1 MDNLELISKN
11 AALQIC
17 RGYAVDT
24 NPSHHDLNTRGGY
37 GNWMHHN
44 GEACASMSI
53 QTKIEKLP
61 VVDAE
66 PVEHGLWI
74 RQKGSAH
81 VFKCSACGF
90 VFAGAAIAKY
100 CPNCGA
106 KMDGRETDE

>member
-1 MDNLELISKN
+1 MGDVLISK
-11 AALQIC
+11 AAAIDALKRAAYWQDAERKIAELP
-17 RGYAVDT
+17 AVD
-24 NPSHHDLNTRGGY
+24 
-37 GNWMHHN
+37 
-44 GEACASMSI
+44 AA
-53 QTKIEKLP
+53 
-61 VVDAE
+61 

>member
-1 MDNLELISKN
+1 MGDVLISKAAAIDALKRAAYWQDAERKIAELPAVN
-11 AALQIC
+11 AA
-17 RGYAVDT
+17 
-24 NPSHHDLNTRGGY
+24 
-37 GNWMHHN
+37 
-44 GEACASMSI
+44 
-53 QTKIEKLP
+53 P
-61 VVDAE
+61 VV
-66 PVEHGLWI
+66 HGRWI